1 VAVLLG
7 ARSYFNTKY
16 LLNFNTNNHHMTFAF
31 IFPGQGSQSVGML
44 NTIAHRPEVKA
55 VIQEA
60 SDALGEDV
68 AKLIAEGP
76 AEALSLT
83 TNTQPVMLTAGV
95 AFYRAWLAEGGAVPA
110 MMAGHSLG
118 EYSAL
123 VAAGVIAFKD
133 AVPLV
138 RFRAEAMQTA
148 VPVGTGGMA
157 AILGLDDDIVKQVC
171 DQASQASGQIVEAV
185 NFNAPGQVV
194 IAGSSDAVIKACE
207 LLKAA
212 GAKRALPLPVS
223 APFHSSLLQ
232 PASEKLQNYLSSV
245 VFNAPT
251 ISVVNNVDVEVLN
264 DPVAI
269 KDALVRQAAKPVRW
283 HETINAMANQ
293 GITQVIECGPGK
305 VLAGLAKR
313 INDQVTGLAVF
324 DEASLQEVLQDV
336 K

>member
-1 VAVLLG
+1 MAVLLG
-7 ARSYFNTKY
+7 ARSYCNTKY

-324 DEASLQEVLQDV
+324 DEASLQEVLQGV

>member
-1 VAVLLG
+1 
-7 ARSYFNTKY
+7 
-16 LLNFNTNNHHMTFAF
+16 MTFAF
-31 IFPGQGSQSVGML
+31 VFPGQGSQSVGML
-44 NTIAHRPEVKA
+44 NSISERPEVRA
-55 VIQEA
+55 TLQEA
-60 SDALGEDV
+60 SEALGEDV

-95 AFYRAWLAEGGAVPA
+95 AFYRAWLAAGGPA
-110 MMAGHSLG
+110 PQVMAGHSLG

-123 VAAGVIAFKD
+123 VAAGVISFKD

-138 RFRAEAMQTA
+138 RFRAQAMQSA

-157 AILGLDDDIVKQVC
+157 AILGLDDATVIQVC
-171 DQASQASGQIVEAV
+171 AEASTATGGIVEAV

-194 IAGSSDAVIKACE
+194 IAGASDAVTKACE
-207 LLKAA
+207 LLKTA

-232 PASEKLQNYLSSV
+232 PASEKLKDYLTKIE
-245 VFNAPT
+245 FKAPT
-251 ISVVNNVDVEVLN
+251 ISVINNVDVQILN
-264 DPVAI
+264 DPSAI

-283 HETINAMANQ
+283 QETIQAMAAQ
-293 GITQVIECGPGK
+293 GITQVVECGPGK
-305 VLAGLAKR
+305 VLAGLTKR
-313 INDQVTGLAVF
+313 IHDQVTGVPVF
-324 DEASLQEVLQDV
+324 DEASLNEVLASL

>member
-1 VAVLLG
+1 
-7 ARSYFNTKY
+7 
-16 LLNFNTNNHHMTFAF
+16 MTFAF
-31 IFPGQGSQSVGML
+31 VFPGQGSQSVGML
-44 NTIAHRPEVKA
+44 NSIAERPEVRTTL
-55 VIQEA
+55 QEA

-68 AKLIAEGP
+68 TKLIAEGP

-95 AFYRAWLAEGGAVPA
+95 AFYRAWLAAGGTAPKV
-110 MMAGHSLG
+110 MAGHSLG

-123 VAAGVIAFKD
+123 VAAGVISFKD

-138 RFRAEAMQTA
+138 RFRAEAMQSA

-157 AILGLDDDIVKQVC
+157 AILGLDDATVIKVC
-171 DQASQASGQIVEAV
+171 AEASAASGGVVEAV

-194 IAGSSDAVIKACE
+194 IAGASDAVTKACE

-232 PASEKLQNYLSSV
+232 PASEKLQGYLANIE
-245 VFNAPT
+245 FKAPT
-251 ISVVNNVDVEVLN
+251 IPVINNVDVAILS
-264 DPVAI
+264 DPIAI

-283 HETINAMANQ
+283 QETIQAMAGQ
-293 GITQVIECGPGK
+293 GITQVVECGPGK
-305 VLAGLAKR
+305 VLAGLTKR
-313 INDQVTGLAVF
+313 INDQVTGVPVF
-324 DEASLQEVLQDV
+324 DEASLTEVLASL

>member
-1 VAVLLG
+1 
-7 ARSYFNTKY
+7 
-16 LLNFNTNNHHMTFAF
+16 MTFAF
-31 IFPGQGSQSVGML
+31 VFPGQGSQSVGML
-44 NTIAHRPEVKA
+44 NSVAERPEVRA
-55 VIQEA
+55 TLQEA

-95 AFYRAWLAEGGAVPA
+95 AFYRAWLAAGGAAPKV
-110 MMAGHSLG
+110 MAGHSLG

-123 VAAGVIAFKD
+123 VAAGVISFKD

-138 RFRAEAMQTA
+138 RFRAEAMQSA

-157 AILGLDDDIVKQVC
+157 AILGLDDAAVIQVC
-171 DQASQASGQIVEAV
+171 SEASAASGGVVEAV

-194 IAGSSDAVIKACE
+194 IAGASDAVTKACE

-232 PASEKLQNYLSSV
+232 PASEKLKTYLANIE
-245 VFNAPT
+245 FKTPT
-251 ISVVNNVDVEVLN
+251 ISVINNVDVQILN

-283 HETINAMANQ
+283 QETIQAMAQQ
-293 GITQVIECGPGK
+293 GITQVVECGPGK
-305 VLAGLAKR
+305 VLAGLTKR
-313 INDQVTGLAVF
+313 INDQVTGVPVF
-324 DEASLQEVLQDV
+324 DEASLNEALAGL